1 MTGYT
6 QEFLIAAFVSR
17 YESLG
22 LEAIEQQKRL
32 AEACWDMYPK
42 EKFRQYCSLDADAI
56 KQYKQKLKEQQ

>member
-6 QEFLIAAFVSR
+6 KEFLIAAFVSR

-22 LEAIEQQKRL
+22 LEAVEQQQKL
-32 AEACWDMYPK
+32 AETCWDMYPK

-56 KQYKQKLKEQQ
+56 KQYKQKLEQQ